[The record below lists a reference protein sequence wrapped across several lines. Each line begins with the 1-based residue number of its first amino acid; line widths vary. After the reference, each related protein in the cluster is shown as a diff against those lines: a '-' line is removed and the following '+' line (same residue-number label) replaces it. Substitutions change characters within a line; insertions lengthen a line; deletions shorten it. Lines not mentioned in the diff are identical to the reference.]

1 MALAALTQ
9 SPYARRFA
17 VLRNRDFALFFF
29 SLLTTNSGRW
39 MIIVVQGIWV
49 FEQTGSKTALGGVG
63 ASRVIPLILFPVV
76 GGVLADRFDRRKLM
90 LFWQLFGLAVSLVIA
105 FDIALGYGQVW
116 HIYVAGF
123 LIAIGNAFDQPA
135 RQAVIPQIVSREQI
149 PAAVAL
155 SSIVF
160 VGGSAFGPMLAA
172 GLLLFPFVSIE
183 VLFFLGAVG
192 YAAIIWALL
201 KMDIPPPAP
210 PERREH
216 PIANFM
222 AGIKYAVASPVIS
235 ALLLMAFAANL
246 FGRSFQGIM
255 PAVAE
260 EILRVG
266 ESELSLLLSLMGF
279 GALAGGFIL
288 AAVAES
294 GGQTRLMLG
303 GMLVFAVFTVGIALS
318 PYLPLSSA
326 FMFVIGVSSTFFSS
340 SLRTTMQMETPG
352 HMQGRVMSLWTVMFL
367 GMGPL
372 GGLFLGM
379 AADWLG
385 LSPALVI
392 MTAIGLVIVSVV
404 ALTRPA
410 LRARL

>member
-9 SPYARRFA
+9 SNYVRRFA
-17 VLRNRDFALFFF
+17 VLRNRNFALFFF

-63 ASRVIPLILFPVV
+63 AARVIPLILFPIV
-76 GGVLADRFDRRKLM
+76 GGVLADRIDRRKLM
-90 LFWQLFGLAVSLVIA
+90 LFWQFFGLVVSIAVA

-116 HIYVAGF
+116 HSYVAGF

-160 VGGSAFGPMLAA
+160 IGGSAFGPMVAA
-172 GLLLFPFVSIE
+172 GLLLLPFVNIE
-183 VLFFLGAVG
+183 ALFFVGALG

-201 KMDIPPPAP
+201 KMDIPPPTP
-210 PERREH
+210 REPGER
-216 PIANFM
+216 PISNFVS
-222 AGIKYAVASPVIS
+222 GIKYSAASPIIS
-235 ALLLMAFAANL
+235 ALLLMALGANL
-246 FGRSFQGIM
+246 FGRSSQGIM

-260 EILRVG
+260 EILHVG

-279 GALAGGFIL
+279 GALAGGFLL
-288 AAVAES
+288 AAVAGS

-303 GMLVFAVFTVGIALS
+303 GMIAFAVFTVGLAVN
-318 PYLPLSSA
+318 PYFPLSLA
-326 FMFVIGVSSTFFSS
+326 FMFLIGVGSTFFSS
-340 SLRTTMQMETPG
+340 SLRTTMQLETPG

-372 GGLFLGM
+372 GGLFLGIV
-379 AADWLG
+379 ADAVG
-385 LSPALVI
+385 LTPALIVMSLI
-392 MTAIGLVIVSVV
+392 GVTIVFTVAFTRRAIRERI
-404 ALTRPA
+404 
-410 LRARL
+410 